1 MTFAFIG
8 KISDFYLSLHF
19 HFLEKNHH
27 IQTFTTVDA
36 LLNETFSYKYNA
48 LLIDYDSYPSAY
60 NQKLIQFLTIISPEI
75 PIILL
80 VNEKTNAI
88 HLLLSMGVISCIE
101 KTVPIQ
107 DIISNIS
114 DFSTK
119 TILPKQ
125 QTTVKI
131 GKDYQFDMKSSVLRY
146 INTVQPLT
154 KKEKTFLQILIEMSD
169 TFTSLENI
177 SHLMYPNSSD
187 DKQLAIRSLVLR
199 LRRNLHE
206 DIIETY
212 PRYGYRLKPLSKNIG
227 DQRTTL

>member
-8 KISDFYLSLHF
+8 KITDFYLSLHF

-27 IQTFTTVDA
+27 VQIFTTIDA
-36 LLNETFSYKYNA
+36 LLNETFNNKYNA

-60 NQKLIQFLTIISPEI
+60 SHKLVQFLTIISPEI

-101 KTVPIQ
+101 KTLAIQ
-107 DIISNIS
+107 DIISDIS

-125 QTTVKI
+125 QIILQI
-131 GKDYQFDMKSSVLRY
+131 GKDYEFDMQSSVLRY
-146 INTVQPLT
+146 KKNVQPLM
-154 KKEKTFLQILIEMSD
+154 KKEIAFFHLLIKNGNE
-169 TFTSLENI
+169 FTSLEDI
-177 SHLMYPNSSD
+177 ACFLYPNDSKSKD
-187 DKQLAIRSLVLR
+187 VAIRSLIMR
-199 LRRNLHE
+199 LRKKLQE
-206 DIIETY
+206 EIIETY
-212 PRYGYRLKPLSKNIG
+212 PRYGYRLKF
-227 DQRTTL
+227 